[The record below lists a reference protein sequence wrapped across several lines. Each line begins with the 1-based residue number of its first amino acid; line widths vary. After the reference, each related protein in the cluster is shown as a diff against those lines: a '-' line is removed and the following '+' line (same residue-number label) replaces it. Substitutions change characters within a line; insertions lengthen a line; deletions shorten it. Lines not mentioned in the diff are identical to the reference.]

1 MYVRI
6 ITEAKPSLRLLD
18 EDEDESAKESRLRL
32 RSSVIPTPWLAL
44 AGVEDDPAE
53 QHIVR
58 GID

>member
-6 ITEAKPSLRLLD
+6 ITETRPSGWLLYAEETPERRQPSLPLALPVPRLG
-18 EDEDESAKESRLRL
+18 
-32 RSSVIPTPWLAL
+32 L

-53 QHIVR
+53 PHIVR

>member
-6 ITEAKPSLRLLD
+6 ITETRPSGWLLYA
-18 EDEDESAKESRLRL
+18 EEAPRERRQPPLP
-32 RSSVIPTPWLAL
+32 VPWWGL

-53 QHIVR
+53 SHIVR

>member
-6 ITEAKPSLRLLD
+6 ITATEPSGRLLY
-18 EDEDESAKESRLRL
+18 EENPRRERQSASTPVPRL
-32 RSSVIPTPWLAL
+32 SL

-53 QHIVR
+53 FHIVR

>member
-6 ITEAKPSLRLLD
+6 ITETRPSGWLLYAEETPERRQPSLPLALPVPRL
-18 EDEDESAKESRLRL
+18 E
-32 RSSVIPTPWLAL
+32 L

-53 QHIVR
+53 PHIVR